1 VSTDPRQDP
10 LDTLVPSA
18 RTVPRGARLRVGLGA
33 AALLVVLAAAI
44 AAFVALFATPGHDA
58 TVPPVTVSEAPTA
71 APTREAVLFVHV
83 LGAVRSPGLYEL
95 HQGARVMDAVGA
107 AGGFADDAEPAGV
120 NLARPL
126 ADGEQLIV
134 PHVGETQPPA
144 PPAGS
149 VGTGAAGGASTGA
162 KINLNSADQTEL
174 ETLPQVGPALASR
187 IIAWRTEN
195 GGFTTIDDLLNVT
208 GIGQKTFD
216 GLKELVTV

>member
-1 VSTDPRQDP
+1 
-10 LDTLVPSA
+10 
-18 RTVPRGARLRVGLGA
+18 
-33 AALLVVLAAAI
+33 
-44 AAFVALFATPGHDA
+44 
-58 TVPPVTVSEAPTA
+58 
-71 APTREAVLFVHV
+71 
-83 LGAVRSPGLYEL
+83 LYEL

-134 PHVGETQPPA
+134 PRVGEPAPA
-144 PPAGS
+144 PPAAGS
-149 VGTGAAGGASTGA
+149 SAGGASAGGAAGA
-162 KINLNSADQTEL
+162 KINLNSANQTEL

-195 GGFTTIDDLLNVT
+195 GGFTSIDDLLNVT

-216 GLKELVTV
+216 GLKDLVTV